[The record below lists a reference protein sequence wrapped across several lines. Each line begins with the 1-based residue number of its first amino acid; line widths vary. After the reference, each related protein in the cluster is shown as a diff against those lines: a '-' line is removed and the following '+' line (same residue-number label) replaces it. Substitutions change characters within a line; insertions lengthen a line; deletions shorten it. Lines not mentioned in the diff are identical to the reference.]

1 MTIYSQHLHA
11 LHFSKLP
18 SDSTESN
25 LLEVVNSSP
34 ASPSIAQSAEVNEIL
49 QNMPTAD
56 KYSLLLQS
64 YGSKLMEENYQDDGM
79 MRKMESLF
87 FEMIASKI
95 SPEERSARYFLDAAA
110 SFCSVERV
118 TQALKL
124 LKAGGRLRAF
134 GVVNGQLTTPVVSA
148 LRSQLTDVTLP
159 KDNRETEVTLALG
172 VVSSSMLW
180 LSLQVIL
187 LVIWFHIPLSHV
199 LIR

>member
-1 MTIYSQHLHA
+1 
-11 LHFSKLP
+11 
-18 SDSTESN
+18 
-25 LLEVVNSSP
+25 
-34 ASPSIAQSAEVNEIL
+34 
-49 QNMPTAD
+49 
-56 KYSLLLQS
+56 
-64 YGSKLMEENYQDDGM
+64 MEENYQDDGM

-95 SPEERSARYFLDAAA
+95 SPEERSTRYFLDAAA

-180 LSLQVIL
+180 LSLQVLL
-187 LVIWFHIPLSHV
+187 LVIWFHIPLSNV
-199 LIR
+199 LTYDNHKYSR